1 MSETILTLESVS
13 RSFAG
18 VHALSDVSLALG
30 RGRVLGLI
38 GQNGAGKSTLMNV
51 IGGVLKPDAG
61 TMTLG
66 GAPYAPQ
73 NPGQAS
79 GAGIAFIHQEL
90 NLFGNLS
97 IAENIFIDR
106 FPLRRLGPLSLVDR
120 AALNTRT
127 RALLEQ
133 VYLEL
138 PSETPIDRLSPGERQ
153 LIEVAKA
160 LQLDA
165 NVIIFDE
172 PTTSLTARETER
184 LFSLIERLRSDGK
197 SMIYISH
204 ILADVMRIADDVAV
218 LRDGRLV
225 ASGPRAEFDI
235 GRMITLMVGRAIE
248 QLYPERTSAPLPQ
261 VLLTT
266 RSLSAKGIVK
276 DVNLVLHSGEVLG
289 LFGLMGSG
297 RTELTRILFGLDGFD
312 AGEIEIGGVPI
323 ARHSPRASIERG
335 LALITE
341 NRREEGLLMSLEI
354 ADNMTLSVLPAFAVT
369 PLQVVDPARLRSEAR
384 KVADALHI
392 KAASVAQP
400 AGSLSGGNQQKVV
413 LAKWLMT
420 RPAVFLM
427 DEPTRG
433 VDVAAKREIY
443 SIVDRLAA
451 NGGGVVFISSEIE
464 ELIAMCDRILVMSR
478 GEIVG
483 SFDRAAFDKERIL
496 RAAFREQVEAA

>member
-1 MSETILTLESVS
+1 MSEAILTLESVS

-79 GAGIAFIHQEL
+79 AAGVAFIHQEL

-106 FPLRRLGPLSLVDR
+106 LPLRRLGPLSLVDR
-120 AALNTRT
+120 AALNART
-127 RALLEQ
+127 HALLEQ

-153 LIEVAKA
+153 LVEVAKA

-204 ILADVMRIADDVAV
+204 ILADVMRVADDVAV
-218 LRDGRLV
+218 LRDGRLI
-225 ASGPRAEFDI
+225 ASRPRAEFDI
-235 GRMITLMVGRAIE
+235 GGIWRNRAEFLIGR
-248 QLYPERTSAPLPQ
+248 PTDHPVPDPQ
-261 VLLTT
+261 VAP
-266 RSLSAKGIVK
+266 RARLSVDQGA
-276 DVNLVLHSGEVLG
+276 LG
-289 LFGLMGSG
+289 LH
-297 RTELTRILFGLDGFD
+297 R
-312 AGEIEIGGVPI
+312 
-323 ARHSPRASIERG
+323 
-335 LALITE
+335 
-341 NRREEGLLMSLEI
+341 
-354 ADNMTLSVLPAFAVT
+354 
-369 PLQVVDPARLRSEAR
+369 
-384 KVADALHI
+384 
-392 KAASVAQP
+392 
-400 AGSLSGGNQQKVV
+400 
-413 LAKWLMT
+413 
-420 RPAVFLM
+420 
-427 DEPTRG
+427 
-433 VDVAAKREIY
+433 
-443 SIVDRLAA
+443 
-451 NGGGVVFISSEIE
+451 
-464 ELIAMCDRILVMSR
+464 
-478 GEIVG
+478 
-483 SFDRAAFDKERIL
+483 
-496 RAAFREQVEAA
+496 